1 MKRLAGFAALFLAVV
16 PVAGAARAEGE
27 GRSAA
32 WTTYCSVCHGA
43 DGRADTEEGRK
54 RKARNL
60 ADPRWLA
67 TVSDARL
74 ESSIRRG
81 RDQMPAFGR
90 KLNEEQIKAL
100 VAEIRG
106 LSR

>member
-1 MKRLAGFAALFLAVV
+1 MTRRPRSVVLLFAIVAAAGS
-16 PVAGAARAEGE
+16 ARAEGD
-27 GRSAA
+27 GRSPSWAA
-32 WTTYCSVCHGA
+32 YCSVCHGT

-90 KLNEEQIKAL
+90 KLSEEQIKAL
-100 VAEIRG
+100 VAEIRS
-106 LSR
+106 LAH

>member
-1 MKRLAGFAALFLAVV
+1 MTRRVSLAALVLGVV
-16 PVAGAARAEGE
+16 ATAGTARAEG
-27 GRSAA
+27 GVRSAA
-32 WTTYCSVCHGA
+32 WVAYCSVCHGT

-90 KLNEEQIKAL
+90 KLNEEQVKAL

>member
-1 MKRLAGFAALFLAVV
+1 MKKLACIAALLLAAV
-16 PVAGAARAEGE
+16 PASGTARAEGD

-32 WTTYCSVCHGA
+32 WTAYCTPCHGS
-43 DGRADTEEGRK
+43 DGRSDTEEGRK

-60 ADPRWLA
+60 ADSRWLA
-67 TVSDARL
+67 TVSDSRL

-90 KLNEEQIKAL
+90 KLTPEQVKAL
-100 VAEIRG
+100 VAEIRS
-106 LSR
+106 LPR